1 MPFDLLSR
9 SHDREWFDCGMEA
22 MNRYFRQEANKN
34 AKDNLS
40 RTYVLTDPQTPR
52 TDPQKQPVDGFY
64 TLVAHSIRFDTV
76 PANLPAYPVPVI
88 HLARLAVDVK
98 RQRQGIGTKLL
109 LDALRRSYAVAQ
121 EVGVYAVELTALTE
135 QARSMYLKFGFLEL
149 KDDRMHFYFRIKD
162 VPALRLVDGAAP
174 E

>member
-1 MPFDLLSR
+1 MVRLRHGSYEPLFPAR
-9 SHDREWFDCGMEA
+9 SQQKRQRQPQPYLCL
-22 MNRYFRQEANKN
+22 NRPANPEN
-34 AKDNLS
+34 RPAK
-40 RTYVLTDPQTPR
+40 
-52 TDPQKQPVDGFY
+52 KQPVDGFY

>member
-1 MPFDLLSR
+1 VPFDLLSR

-162 VPALRLVDGAAP
+162 VPALGLVDGAAP

>member
-9 SHDREWFDCGMEA
+9 SHDRVGFDCGMES
-22 MNRYFRQEANKN
+22 MNRYLRQEANKN

-40 RTYVLTDPQTPR
+40 RTYVLTDPQTPG
-52 TDPQKQPVDGFY
+52 TDPQKQTVDGFY

-88 HLARLAVDVK
+88 HLARLAVDAS

-162 VPALRLVDGAAP
+162 IPALGLVDGVAP